1 MKLEITSLKNAVQS
15 LKIALDEFEKH
26 KTFLSKTLVYNALNI
41 TYELS
46 HKLLK
51 RQLEAMSAAA
61 ETIDTMSFQH
71 LIRHGAETGLLLHSW
86 DVWKKYREARNAT
99 SHAYNEEKAN
109 EVFEIIPDFYR
120 EAKYLLEKLE
130 THNEQ

>member
-15 LKIALDEFEKH
+15 LKIALDEFEKTQNVFV
-26 KTFLSKTLVYNALNI
+26 KDSCLQRFEY